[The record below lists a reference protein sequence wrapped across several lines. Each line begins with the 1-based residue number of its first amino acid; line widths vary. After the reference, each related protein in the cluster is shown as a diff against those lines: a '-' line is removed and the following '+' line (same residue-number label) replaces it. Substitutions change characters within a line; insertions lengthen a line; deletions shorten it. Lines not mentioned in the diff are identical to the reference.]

1 MFLKPLHLADLC
13 CTSFQKEKMTWR
25 YLIFKNP
32 NKLFVRVTGKCLV
45 NLIMLPTRSPSLSL
59 FIALSGQ
66 VAWVAASFLR
76 QLSLA
81 CFLDVS
87 ALIDYAIS
95 LESNIHVCS
104 FACIRGKLRFTVV
117 CSVYC
122 QRSQGIGRKCQC
134 HWHFT
139 PISLSIQSQCWQDS
153 PWLSFQH
160 LTQGTWYFQVEFIT
174 FCFQRVAAAG
184 CPLHSSFCEAE
195 KTMLFPVPQV
205 DLFFFSSKIEELGTA
220 KCASW
225 ASCIHFSPILKLPKS
240 KCKNSFW
247 KTWAFHLSTYGHF
260 PP

>member
-1 MFLKPLHLADLC
+1 M
-13 CTSFQKEKMTWR
+13 
-25 YLIFKNP
+25 
-32 NKLFVRVTGKCLV
+32 
-45 NLIMLPTRSPSLSL
+45 
-59 FIALSGQ
+59 
-66 VAWVAASFLR
+66 
-76 QLSLA
+76 
-81 CFLDVS
+81 
-87 ALIDYAIS
+87 
-95 LESNIHVCS
+95 
-104 FACIRGKLRFTVV
+104 V

-205 DLFFFSSKIEELGTA
+205 DLFFFFQNRRTRHSEVCKLGQLYTFFTHIKTAKIQMQELILKDLSISLVDVWTFSPLMTLITFCVQYIEEILWQR
-220 KCASW
+220 KQICRDSW
-225 ASCIHFSPILKLPKS
+225 DYFFKEC
-240 KCKNSFW
+240 
-247 KTWAFHLSTYGHF
+247 
-260 PP
+260 